1 MHKLNAALMNYKQL
15 RISPEAHSILLD
27 FSKKS
32 KVSLIDAI
40 DKIAMYIIKN
50 RLDYGDLLREKTKES
65 NIENLASRLEF
76 LISVIK
82 DIEIN
87 KLGAIV
93 KTLVRIE
100 TDTTGIISNMQ
111 INEIIEDNNP
121 IDPEP
126 EQNIS
131 SSVPVQN
138 TDEDIY
144 KLKVEKETVDLRLN
158 EAVEIFKMIIK
169 DPASTSSG
177 RKKSIR
183 EEDFLIIE
191 NFVRKCISQ

>member
-1 MHKLNAALMNYKQL
+1 MNYKQL